1 MVIEIRIPSIGESIR
16 EAVLAQWLKNDG
28 DAVKK
33 DEPILLLETDKV
45 SLEVAAE
52 ANGVLHIQVTAGTAA
67 SIGAIVATLDVAE
80 GAETRVPA
88 PVISSPLL
96 HLANGF
102 QSSESLIPVPS
113 PSPSLPSS
121 FNPPSE
127 THPSAPPV
135 DAPVT
140 SSHLPIH
147 DSTHLPPSVRRLIHE
162 NRTKHPVDVS
172 AITGTGPGGRITKG
186 DVLLHLEAVPAIPVI
201 PAGPATGPAT
211 GSPTGPPLRAAMD
224 APLHETISAV
234 MNETINEI
242 MHETM
247 DQLTIR
253 KTMTPIRRTIA
264 ERLVQAKQQTAMLTT
279 FNEID
284 MSRVMAIRIRYK
296 DAFQKKHGVSLGF
309 MGFFIKASIA
319 ALKDFPDIN
328 AFIDEKDIV
337 YHNYYHIGIAVGS
350 ERGLVVPILRHADRM
365 GFAGLEKAIASAVN
379 KIASGKLA
387 MSDLAGGTFTISN
400 GGVYGSLLSTPIL
413 NPPQSGIL
421 GMHKIEKR
429 PVVIDDTIV
438 IRPMMYIALSY
449 DHRIVDGRGAV
460 SFLKRIKECI
470 EEPERLMM
478 EI

>member
-1 MVIEIRIPSIGESIR
+1 MVIEIRIPSVGESIR

-52 ANGVLHIQVTAGTAA
+52 ANGVLHIQVPAGTTAP
-67 SIGAIVATLDVAE
+67 IGAVVATLAVTE
-80 GAETRVPA
+80 GAEAIAPA
-88 PVISSPLL
+88 PLSFSPLL

-102 QSSESLIPVPS
+102 QSSESLMPV

-121 FNPPSE
+121 LHPASQ

-135 DAPVT
+135 DAPAT

-162 NRTKHPVDVS
+162 NRTKHPVDVA

-186 DVLLHLEAVPAIPVI
+186 DVLLHLEAAPAIPVI
-201 PAGPATGPAT
+201 PAGPAAGPPT

-224 APLHETISAV
+224 APLHETISEI

-264 ERLVQAKQQTAMLTT
+264 ERLVQVKQQTAMLTT

-284 MSRVMAIRIRYK
+284 MSRVMAIRVRYK
-296 DAFQKKHGVSLGF
+296 DVFQKKHGVSLGF

-328 AFIDEKDIV
+328 AFIDAKDIV

-350 ERGLVVPILRHADRM
+350 DRGLVVPVLRHADRM
-365 GFAGLEKAIASAVN
+365 GFAGLEKAIVSAVN
-379 KIASGKLA
+379 KITSGKLGL
-387 MSDLAGGTFTISN
+387 SDLEGGTFTISN

-438 IRPMMYIALSY
+438 IRPMMYVALSY